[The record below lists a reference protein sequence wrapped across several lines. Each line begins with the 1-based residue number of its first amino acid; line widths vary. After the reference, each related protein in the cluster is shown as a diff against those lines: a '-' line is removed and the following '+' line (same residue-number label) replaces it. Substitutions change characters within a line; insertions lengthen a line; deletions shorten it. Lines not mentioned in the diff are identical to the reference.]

1 VHRGFRA
8 PTLRPNPAVR
18 LGKGG
23 TLPIQALHHVRRM
36 RGSAQAHLIR
46 CDDGHFHVV
55 KFQNNPQ
62 HVRVLGQ

>member
-1 VHRGFRA
+1 M
-8 PTLRPNPAVR
+8 
-18 LGKGG
+18 
-23 TLPIQALHHVRRM
+23 PIQALHHVRRM